1 MRLPMLVTVTLT
13 SICRTSESRSGW
25 GETWRSRI
33 NPRSLRSL
41 YFGSTSDEENGCKMR
56 PKRPR
61 FFRVVVVI
69 GVGVGTGVVATGG
82 FASGAAEGSGPVS
95 CAGRPAVKASR
106 IEKMMAR
113 RIIDGLN
120 TKRYRYQSI
129 M

>member
-1 MRLPMLVTVTLT
+1 MWLAMLVAVTLA
-13 SICRTSESRSGW
+13 SVCRTSEGRTGW

-41 YFGSTSDEENGCKMR
+41 YLGNTSDEENGCRMR

-69 GVGVGTGVVATGG
+69 GVGVGTGVVATGLV
-82 FASGAAEGSGPVS
+82 SGAVS
-95 CAGRPAVKASR
+95 CAGRPAAKASR

-120 TKRYRYQSI
+120 TKR
-129 M
+129 

>member
-1 MRLPMLVTVTLT
+1 MWLPMLVTVTLT
-13 SICRTSESRSGW
+13 SICRTSESRTGW

-41 YFGSTSDEENGCKMR
+41 YFGNTSDEENGCRMR

-69 GVGVGTGVVATGG
+69 GVGVGTGVVATDGLV
-82 FASGAAEGSGPVS
+82 SGAVP
-95 CAGRPAVKASR
+95 CAGRPAAKASR

-120 TKRYRYQSI
+120 TKR
-129 M
+129 